1 MDRGIHCV
9 GEDSL
14 AVIPGPGVELGGYCQ
29 SNRIFQKRPSLA
41 HPSLLTP
48 NTIPSQHTSL
58 PPPPPITDSLALIKS
73 SMFCFFKS
81 SLLFIYLAVP
91 GLSCGRWDFHCREQD
106 LFSCSTPAQ

>member
-58 PPPPPITDSLALIKS
+58 PPPPPPTGASGPHPPPHDSQPARPHYWDSLTHGGAGSVTLTS
-73 SMFCFFKS
+73 
-81 SLLFIYLAVP
+81 LAVTEHQ
-91 GLSCGRWDFHCREQD
+91 RIWK
-106 LFSCSTPAQ
+106 